1 MRIGIDARFYGS
13 IGKGLG
19 RYVSELI
26 DQLEQLDQENE
37 YLIFLRRANWDEYAP
52 KNPRFTK
59 VLAEFHWYGLSE
71 QVGYPLWLRRFRLDL
86 MHFAHFN
93 VPLFYRR
100 PFVVTVHDLILLS
113 HPTPR
118 ATTLG
123 PLLYRLKYLLYRLV
137 IRHAL
142 KKARV
147 ILTVSEYSK
156 NEIKKNF
163 PFTAEKE
170 VVVTHEACGST
181 FKHLDDAADR
191 QVLPPEMAGKP
202 FILYVGNAYPHK
214 NLDKLIESFAAFR
227 RQGFTD
233 HHLVLVG
240 GKDYF
245 YDRLQLE
252 SRRKN
257 LANNVVFYGQAD
269 DRDLATLYDTASFYV
284 FPSLC
289 EGFGLPP
296 LEAMCRGLAV
306 TSSDASCLPEILD
319 DAADYFDPR
328 DTDSIAAALRRMA
341 SDESLRRNLIA
352 KGRERAAKY
361 DWRTCAKKTHDIY
374 LKAAKTPFPTS
385 S

>member
-26 DQLEQLDQENE
+26 AQLEQLDQENE
-37 YLIFLRRANWDEYAP
+37 YFIFLRRANWDEYAP
-52 KNPRFTK
+52 KNPRFTR

-93 VPLFYRR
+93 VPIFYRR

-142 KKARV
+142 KKARA

-156 NEIKKNF
+156 NEINRNF
-163 PFTAEKE
+163 PFTAKKE
-170 VVVTHEACGST
+170 IVVTHEACGSN
-181 FKHLDDAADR
+181 FLRSAAASGG
-191 QVLPPEMAGKP
+191 QSLPEEIVGKP

-214 NLDKLIESFAAFR
+214 NLEKLIEAFAVFR
-227 RQGFTD
+227 RN
-233 HHLVLVG
+233 HPEHRLVLVG

-252 SRRKN
+252 ARRQN
-257 LANNVVFYGQAD
+257 RSDNVIFFGQAE
-269 DRDLATLYDTASFYV
+269 DRDLAALYDAASFYV

-306 TSSDASCLPEILD
+306 ASSNATCLPEVLGN
-319 DAADYFDPR
+319 AAYYFDPR
-328 DTDSIAAALRRMA
+328 EAGKIAQAMERMAADAVLRQELVAKGKAWSSRYDWGKCARQTLEAYGRALR
-341 SDESLRRNLIA
+341 
-352 KGRERAAKY
+352 K
-361 DWRTCAKKTHDIY
+361 
-374 LKAAKTPFPTS
+374 
-385 S
+385 

>member
-26 DQLEQLDQENE
+26 AQLEQLDREND
-37 YLIFLRRANWDEYAP
+37 YFIFLRRANWNEYAP

-71 QVGYPLWLRRFRLDL
+71 QVVYPLWLRRFRLDL

-93 VPLFYRR
+93 VPIFYRR

-123 PLLYRLKYLLYRLV
+123 PLLYRLKYLLYKLV
-137 IRHAL
+137 ISHAL
-142 KKARV
+142 KQARTV
-147 ILTVSEYSK
+147 LTVSEYSK
-156 NEIKKNF
+156 KELNKYF
-163 PFTAEKE
+163 PFTAEKQ
-170 VVVTHEACGST
+170 VVVTYEACSATLQAKNGPGERD
-181 FKHLDDAADR
+181 L
-191 QVLPPEMAGKP
+191 LPKEIVGKP

-214 NLDKLIESFAAFR
+214 NLDRLIEAFALFR
-227 RQGFTD
+227 GQGHPDTF
-233 HHLVLVG
+233 LVLVG

-252 SRRKN
+252 ARRRN
-257 LANNVVFYGQAD
+257 RADHVVFFGQAE
-269 DRDLATLYDTASFYV
+269 DRDLASLYDSALFYI

-306 TSSDASCLPEILD
+306 ASSDASCLPEILG
-319 DAADYFDPR
+319 DAAYYFDPR
-328 DTDSIAAALRRMA
+328 DPAKIAAAMERLAGDDGARR
-341 SDESLRRNLIA
+341 DLIA
-352 KGRERAAKY
+352 RGRIRTARY
-361 DWRTCAKKTHDIY
+361 DWRSCAQKTREIY
-374 LKAAKTPFPTS
+374 LRTGSAK
-385 S
+385 